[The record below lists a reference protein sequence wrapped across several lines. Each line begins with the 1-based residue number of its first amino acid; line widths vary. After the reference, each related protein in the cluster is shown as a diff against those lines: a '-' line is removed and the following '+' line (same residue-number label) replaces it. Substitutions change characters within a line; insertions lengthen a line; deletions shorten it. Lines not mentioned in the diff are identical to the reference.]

1 MVRLPRPSEVGIGL
15 SIKKPQFWIEKVL
28 SWIENAGPWI
38 EKARTWIEKLRS
50 SIVKSLPWFAFSAVV
65 IVLDQISKAVAVDML
80 SFTPTPILPF
90 LSLTLACNT
99 GAAFSILEGY
109 GEVLA
114 VLGILMAGFF
124 IYSITRLP
132 EDRRIEGFA
141 FSLILAGAIG
151 NVIDRLMRGCVVD
164 FVHLHHGGWSFPI
177 FNLADSA
184 ITIGAGLWILTLLLG
199 RENANDRQTGQN
211 RLDGT

>member
-1 MVRLPRPSEVGIGL
+1 MVRLPRQSEVSIGL
-15 SIKKPQFWIEKVL
+15 SSKKSQY
-28 SWIENAGPWI
+28 
-38 EKARTWIEKLRS
+38 WIEKLRS
-50 SIVKSLPWFAFSAVV
+50 SIVNSLPWFALSAVI
-65 IVLDQISKAVAVDML
+65 IVFDQISKAVAVDML

-109 GEVLA
+109 GEILA
-114 VLGILMAGFF
+114 ILGILMAGFF
-124 IYSITRLP
+124 IYSITQLP
-132 EDRRIEGFA
+132 RDRRIEGYA

-164 FVHLHHGGWSFPI
+164 FVHLHYDGWSFPI

-184 ITIGAGLWILTLLLG
+184 ITIGAGLWILTLLLN
-199 RENANDRQTGQN
+199 RENSKDRQERQN
-211 RLDGT
+211 RLDET

>member
-1 MVRLPRPSEVGIGL
+1 MEESL
-15 SIKKPQFWIEKVL
+15 
-28 SWIENAGPWI
+28 
-38 EKARTWIEKLRS
+38 T
-50 SIVKSLPWFAFSAVV
+50 SIVKSLPWFALSAVI
-65 IVLDQISKAVAVDML
+65 IVADQVSKAVAVEML
-80 SFTPTPILPF
+80 SFSPTQILPF

-114 VLGILMAGFF
+114 ILGILMSVFF
-124 IYSITRLP
+124 IYAIVRLP
-132 EDRRIEGFA
+132 ENRRTEASA
-141 FSLILAGAIG
+141 FCLILAGAVG

-184 ITIGAGLWILTLLLG
+184 ITIGAGLWILSLLLN
-199 RENANDRQTGQN
+199 RESAKSQQRGQKT
-211 RLDGT
+211 LDES

>member
-1 MVRLPRPSEVGIGL
+1 
-15 SIKKPQFWIEKVL
+15 
-28 SWIENAGPWI
+28 
-38 EKARTWIEKLRS
+38 
-50 SIVKSLPWFAFSAVV
+50 
-65 IVLDQISKAVAVDML
+65 ML

-109 GEVLA
+109 GEALA

-124 IYSITRLP
+124 IYAIARLP
-132 EDRRIEGFA
+132 QDRRMEGYA

-164 FVHLHHGGWSFPI
+164 FVHLHHGGWNFPI

-184 ITIGAGLWILTLLLG
+184 ITIGAGLWILSLLQS
-199 RENANDRQTGQN
+199 REPAKPQQPGQKS
-211 RLDGT
+211 LDET

>member
-1 MVRLPRPSEVGIGL
+1 MI
-15 SIKKPQFWIEKVL
+15 
-28 SWIENAGPWI
+28 
-38 EKARTWIEKLRS
+38 
-50 SIVKSLPWFAFSAVV
+50 

-80 SFTPTPILPF
+80 SFSPTPILPF

-114 VLGILMAGFF
+114 VLGIVMACFF
-124 IYSITRLP
+124 VYSIARLP
-132 EDRRIEGFA
+132 ENRRIEGFA

-184 ITIGAGLWILTLLLG
+184 ITIGAGLWILSLLLN
-199 RENANDRQTGQN
+199 RESPKSQHLGQKE
-211 RLDGT
+211 LDET